1 MSKVKFSAALL
12 VAHLNVRREK
22 AGEEGGPVAA
32 DIKLT
37 GLVKSAD
44 LVDLFTSDRSAAVL
58 EGMYDAEGNIVA
70 GDIETLKLRT
80 GLKSVRATLKPK
92 GGDAVKFDGAELN
105 MLKLTPQ
112 IGRTVEVSMR
122 LQVNPT
128 HGQVADLSDLL
139 NVEVKASLEGMQAE
153 LDFDAKDNEG
163 EEEQEELEGVEA

>member
-70 GDIETLKLRT
+70 GDIETLKLRSS
-80 GLKSVRATLKPK
+80 LKSVRATLKPR
-92 GGDAVKFDGAELN
+92 GGAQVKFDGAELN
-105 MLKLTPQ
+105 QLKLTPQ

-128 HGQVADLSDLL
+128 HAQVADLSDLL
-139 NVEVKASLEGMQAE
+139 NIEVRATLDGMQGE
-153 LDFDAKDNEG
+153 LDLASKDED
-163 EEEQEELEGVEA
+163 EEESEEEGAPA

>member
-1 MSKVKFSAALL
+1 MSKVRFTAALL

-44 LVDLFTSDRSAAVL
+44 LQHLFTSDRSAAVL
-58 EGMYDAEGNIVA
+58 EGMYDAEGNIAA

-80 GLKSVRATLKPK
+80 GLKSVRAHLKPK
-92 GGDAVKFDGAELN
+92 GGEAVKFDGAELN
-105 MLKLTPQ
+105 QLKLTPQ
-112 IGRTVEVSMR
+112 LGRTVEVSMR

-128 HGQVADLSDLL
+128 HKQVADLSDLL
-139 NVEVKASLEGMQAE
+139 NIEVKASLEGMQAE
-153 LDFDAKDNEG
+153 LDFDES
-163 EEEQEELEGVEA
+163 EEEEETEEEGATA